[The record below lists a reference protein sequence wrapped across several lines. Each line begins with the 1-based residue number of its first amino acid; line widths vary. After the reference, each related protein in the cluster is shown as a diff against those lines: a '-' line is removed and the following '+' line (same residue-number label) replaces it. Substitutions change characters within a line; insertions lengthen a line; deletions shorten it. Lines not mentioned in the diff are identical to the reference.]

1 MLWQGNYVLNAE
13 RGLFLN
19 QQQEENALN
28 AVTKWLFPQIPE
40 KADKAQDATIVAGW
54 QFLMENAG
62 IVEQP
67 IGNQYNIEMSAAFS
81 AVNVGNTY
89 KPRSTDNVK
98 YRSI

>member
-1 MLWQGNYVLNAE
+1 
-13 RGLFLN
+13 
-19 QQQEENALN
+19 
-28 AVTKWLFPQIPE
+28 
-40 KADKAQDATIVAGW
+40 
-54 QFLMENAG
+54 MENVG

-98 YRSI
+98 YRSV